1 MEGNYHITWEA
12 RNTNGKIEGRYE
24 QTIYGES
31 LAAACA
37 QFESLHGPLAPD
49 DNDIEILITSIAW
62 QP

>member
-1 MEGNYHITWEA
+1 MEGNYRFTWNVVAATGE
-12 RNTNGKIEGRYE
+12 IEGRYE

-37 QFESLHGPLAPD
+37 QCESFHGPIGPD
-49 DNDIEILITSIAW
+49 ENGVYMIITSIEW